1 MKDLGKALSNIA
13 YLGQLGL
20 SLIMP
25 LLLMLLLCYFLTHRF
40 GIGGWVYIIGFVL
53 GIGAGGMTAWKF
65 YKVQEKKS
73 RKKDDAGENTTGTAF
88 NRHH

>member
-13 YLGQLGL
+13 YIGQLGL

-25 LLLMLLLCYFLTHRF
+25 LLLMMLLCWVLTSKA
-40 GIGGWVYIIGFVL
+40 GLGDWVYIPGFIL
-53 GIGAGGMTAWKF
+53 GIGAGFMTAYKF
-65 YKVQEKKS
+65 YQEQEKKS
-73 RKKDDAGENTTGTAF
+73 KKHDGKKSSTGTAF